1 MGKLETS
8 DGARLAN
15 DTKKVAAPQG
25 ESGFGGDFKAPA
37 REKKLVFATIPS
49 GERFFFGV
57 RFGIMNDERRIERV
71 ER

>member
-37 REKKLVFATIPS
+37 REKKNLFLR
-49 GERFFFGV
+49 RFRRANAFFSAFDSV
-57 RFGIMNDERRIERV
+57 
-71 ER
+71 